1 MKSVIVVIFFV
12 FSPFIL
18 AQNSCEN
25 RLPLLKEIVGDKW
38 ENDTNL
44 QYFIYMP
51 VDVCG
56 SLCGAPLE
64 KKLIKYWGKVW
75 DQTTIL
81 IGGKD
86 SLILSESRDRFVH
99 IIFFN
104 RQELLNPPLYSAY
117 GFVIKNGNLIYCDE
131 IEKKSL
137 KKWKKFLKSY

>member
-1 MKSVIVVIFFV
+1 MKSVIVVIFFA
-12 FSPFIL
+12 FSSFIL

-38 ENDTNL
+38 EKDTNL
-44 QYFIYMP
+44 KYFIYMP

-86 SLILSESRDRFVH
+86 SLILSESRSKFVH

-104 RQELLNPPLYSAY
+104 RLELLNPPLYSAY
-117 GFVIKNGNLIYCDE
+117 GFVTKNGELIYCDE
-131 IEKKSL
+131 IEKKSI
-137 KKWKKFLKSY
+137 KKWKHFLKAD